1 MPTENSNS
9 NLMVPNLIVQKYGGA
24 TLADPQKIKQVAK
37 RIFDLHKTGSKIV
50 VIVSAMGETTNQLIA
65 LAHQICDRPSLR
77 ELDML
82 LTAGERISMSLLSIA
97 LNDLG
102 CSAISFTGS
111 QAGILTD
118 NSHVNA
124 NIIEVKAFR
133 VEQALNENKVVI
145 LAGFQGV
152 AQSSK
157 EITTLGRGG
166 SDISAVA
173 MAAYLKADRC
183 EILKDVTS
191 IFTADPK
198 LVESAQPIPQ
208 LNYQHLIEMTTWG
221 AKVLHHRSV
230 QLASE
235 KQVNL
240 FVGAAN
246 TTTADPNGTLITSHI
261 QFDHQFMLAINTFA
275 HLYEICFTN
284 ENNSEYPNKK
294 DDFPSYLQK
303 NQIGQL
309 QLLHSSS
316 QQQKNKYYYT
326 APIEILNSLRDFE
339 KQQNYFKITD
349 QDLSSVSATFAL
361 PIEEKNITQL
371 KELLTKND
379 IELIDSFKIKNSAHF
394 LVKQQ
399 QKKQAIQIL
408 HAFVLQDSSL
418 TKSDLT

>member
-152 AQSSK
+152 AQSS
-157 EITTLGRGG
+157 
-166 SDISAVA
+166 
-173 MAAYLKADRC
+173 
-183 EILKDVTS
+183 
-191 IFTADPK
+191 
-198 LVESAQPIPQ
+198 
-208 LNYQHLIEMTTWG
+208 
-221 AKVLHHRSV
+221 HR
-230 QLASE
+230 L
-235 KQVNL
+235 
-240 FVGAAN
+240 
-246 TTTADPNGTLITSHI
+246 
-261 QFDHQFMLAINTFA
+261 
-275 HLYEICFTN
+275 
-284 ENNSEYPNKK
+284 
-294 DDFPSYLQK
+294 PS
-303 NQIGQL
+303 
-309 QLLHSSS
+309 
-316 QQQKNKYYYT
+316 
-326 APIEILNSLRDFE
+326 R
-339 KQQNYFKITD
+339 
-349 QDLSSVSATFAL
+349 
-361 PIEEKNITQL
+361 
-371 KELLTKND
+371 
-379 IELIDSFKIKNSAHF
+379 
-394 LVKQQ
+394 
-399 QKKQAIQIL
+399 
-408 HAFVLQDSSL
+408 SL
-418 TKSDLT
+418 T